1 MLGYSTMIS
10 PLTSLRIDT
19 PIKPASCLRLLF
31 YMLLA
36 SVMVILA
43 GLASLALWQYVLIF
57 VVSVA
62 VVSYLALSRPILL
75 HLSQPPLDK
84 SIYQHWQLL
93 MRSSRGDALW
103 QAQLTAV
110 SNYQWVICFSFMI
123 KEPYQRPLSV
133 AVFRDQVSAEHWRQL
148 TILAHSISHKTA

>member
-1 MLGYSTMIS
+1 MIS
-10 PLTSLRIDT
+10 PTSLRIDT
-19 PIKPASCLRLLF
+19 PIKPASYLRLLF
-31 YMLLA
+31 YILLA

-93 MRSSRGDALW
+93 MRSSRGDALR

-133 AVFRDQVSAEHWRQL
+133 VVFRDQVSAEHWRQL
-148 TILAHSISHKTA
+148 TILAHSISYKTD

>member
-1 MLGYSTMIS
+1 MIS
-10 PLTSLRIDT
+10 PTSLRIDA
-19 PIKPASCLRLLF
+19 PIQPASCLRLLF

-36 SVMVILA
+36 SVMVILT

-57 VVSVA
+57 VVSV
-62 VVSYLALSRPILL
+62 VVSYLALSRPILM

-84 SIYQHWQLL
+84 SVYQHWQLL
-93 MRSSRGDALW
+93 MRTSYGDALW

-110 SNYQWVICFSFMI
+110 GNYQWVICFSFMI

-133 AVFRDQVSAEHWRQL
+133 VVFRDQVSAEHWRQL
-148 TILAHSISHKTA
+148 TILAHSISHKAA

>member
-1 MLGYSTMIS
+1 MIS

-110 SNYQWVICFSFMI
+110 SNYQCVICFSFMI
-123 KEPYQRPLSV
+123 KEPYLRPLSV

-148 TILAHSISHKTA
+148 TILAHSISHKAA

>member
-1 MLGYSTMIS
+1 MLGYSMMIS
-10 PLTSLRIDT
+10 LTSLRIDA
-19 PIKPASCLRLLF
+19 PIQPTSYLRLLF

-36 SVMVILA
+36 SVMMILA
-43 GLASLALWQYVLIF
+43 RLAFLALWQYVLIF
-57 VVSVA
+57 VVTVA

-84 SIYQHWQLL
+84 SVYQHWQLL
-93 MRSSRGDALW
+93 MRTSHGDALW

-110 SNYQWVICFSFMI
+110 SNYQWVICFSFII

>member
-1 MLGYSTMIS
+1 MIS
-10 PLTSLRIDT
+10 PTSLRIDA
-19 PIKPASCLRLLF
+19 PIQPTSYLRLLF

-36 SVMVILA
+36 SVMMILA
-43 GLASLALWQYVLIF
+43 GLAFLALWQYVLIF
-57 VVSVA
+57 VVTVA

-84 SIYQHWQLL
+84 SVYQHWQLL
-93 MRSSRGDALW
+93 MRTSHGDALW

-110 SNYQWVICFSFMI
+110 SNYQWVICFSFII

-148 TILAHSISHKTA
+148 TILAHSISHKAA

>member
-1 MLGYSTMIS
+1 MIS
-10 PLTSLRIDT
+10 PTSLRIDA
-19 PIKPASCLRLLF
+19 PIQPASYLRLLF

-36 SVMVILA
+36 SVMMILA

-57 VVSVA
+57 VVTVA
-62 VVSYLALSRPILL
+62 AISYLALSRPILL

-133 AVFRDQVSAEHWRQL
+133 VVFRDQVSAEHWRQL
-148 TILAHSISHKTA
+148 TILAHSISHKAA

>member
-1 MLGYSTMIS
+1 MIS
-10 PLTSLRIDT
+10 PTSLRIDA
-19 PIKPASCLRLLF
+19 PIQPASCLRLLF

-36 SVMVILA
+36 SVMVILT
-43 GLASLALWQYVLIF
+43 GLASMALWQYVLIF

-62 VVSYLALSRPILL
+62 VVSYLALSRPILM

-84 SIYQHWQLL
+84 SVYQHWQLL

-110 SNYQWVICFSFMI
+110 SNYQCVICFSFMI
-123 KEPYQRPLSV
+123 KEPYLRPLSV

-148 TILAHSISHKTA
+148 TILAHSISHKAA

>member
-1 MLGYSTMIS
+1 MIS
-10 PLTSLRIDT
+10 PTSLRIDA
-19 PIKPASCLRLLF
+19 PIQPTSYLRLLF

-36 SVMVILA
+36 SVMMILA
-43 GLASLALWQYVLIF
+43 RLAFLALWQYVLIF
-57 VVSVA
+57 VVTVA

-84 SIYQHWQLL
+84 SVYQHWQLL
-93 MRSSRGDALW
+93 MRTSHGDALW

-110 SNYQWVICFSFMI
+110 SNYQWVICFSFII

>member
-1 MLGYSTMIS
+1 MIS
-10 PLTSLRIDT
+10 PTSLRIDA
-19 PIKPASCLRLLF
+19 PIQPTSYLRLLF

-36 SVMVILA
+36 SVMMILA
-43 GLASLALWQYVLIF
+43 GLASLAFWQYVLIF
-57 VVSVA
+57 VVTVA

-84 SIYQHWQLL
+84 SVYQQWQLL
-93 MRSSRGDALW
+93 MRTSHGDALW

-110 SNYQWVICFSFMI
+110 SNYQWVICFSFII

>member
-1 MLGYSTMIS
+1 MIS
-10 PLTSLRIDT
+10 PTSLRIDA
-19 PIKPASCLRLLF
+19 PIQPTSYLRLLF

-57 VVSVA
+57 VVSAA

-84 SIYQHWQLL
+84 SVYQHWQLL
-93 MRSSRGDALW
+93 MRTSHGDALW

-110 SNYQWVICFSFMI
+110 SNYQWVICFSFII
-123 KEPYQRPLSV
+123 KEPYLRPLSV

-148 TILAHSISHKTA
+148 TILAHSISHKAA

>member
-1 MLGYSTMIS
+1 MIS
-10 PLTSLRIDT
+10 PTSLRIDT

-36 SVMVILA
+36 GVMVVLA

-62 VVSYLALSRPILL
+62 VVSYLALSRPMLL

-93 MRSSRGDALW
+93 MRSSRGDDLW
-103 QAQLTAV
+103 QAQLTTV
-110 SNYQWVICFSFMI
+110 TSYQWVICLSFI
-123 KEPYQRPLSV
+123 VIEPYQRPLSV
-133 AVFRDQVSAEHWRQL
+133 AVFRDQVNTEHWREL
-148 TILAHSISHKTA
+148 TILANTISHKTA

>member
-1 MLGYSTMIS
+1 MIS
-10 PLTSLRIDT
+10 PTSLRIDA
-19 PIKPASCLRLLF
+19 PIQSTSYLRLLF

-36 SVMVILA
+36 SVMMILT

-57 VVSVA
+57 VVTVA

-84 SIYQHWQLL
+84 SIYQQWQLL
-93 MRSSRGDALW
+93 MRTSHSDALW

-110 SNYQWVICFSFMI
+110 GNYQWVICFSFII
-123 KEPYQRPLSV
+123 KEPCQRPLSV

-148 TILAHSISHKTA
+148 TILAHSISHKAA

>member
-1 MLGYSTMIS
+1 MMIS
-10 PLTSLRIDT
+10 LTSLRIDA
-19 PIKPASCLRLLF
+19 PIKPASYLRMLF
-31 YMLLA
+31 YIVLA

-43 GLASLALWQYVLIF
+43 GFASLALWQYVLIF
-57 VVSVA
+57 VVTVA

-75 HLSQPPLDK
+75 HLSQLPLDK
-84 SIYQHWQLL
+84 SVYRHWQLL

-133 AVFRDQVSAEHWRQL
+133 VVFRDQVSAEHWRQL

>member
-1 MLGYSTMIS
+1 MIS
-10 PLTSLRIDT
+10 PTSLRIDA
-19 PIKPASCLRLLF
+19 PIQPTSYLRLLF
-31 YMLLA
+31 YVLLA
-36 SVMVILA
+36 SVMMILV
-43 GLASLALWQYVLIF
+43 GLAFLALWQYVLIF
-57 VVSVA
+57 VVTVA

-84 SIYQHWQLL
+84 SVYQHWQLL
-93 MRSSRGDALW
+93 MRTSHGDALW

-110 SNYQWVICFSFMI
+110 SNYQWVICFSFII

-133 AVFRDQVSAEHWRQL
+133 VVFQDQVSAEHWRQL

>member
-1 MLGYSTMIS
+1 MIS
-10 PLTSLRIDT
+10 PTSLRIDT

-62 VVSYLALSRPILL
+62 VVSYLALSRPMLL

-84 SIYQHWQLL
+84 SVYQHWQLL
-93 MRSSRGDALW
+93 MRSGRGDALW
-103 QAQLTAV
+103 QAQLTTV
-110 SNYQWVICFSFMI
+110 TSYQWVICLSFI
-123 KEPYQRPLSV
+123 VIEPYQRHLSV
-133 AVFRDQVSAEHWRQL
+133 TVFQDQVSTEHWREL
-148 TILAHSISHKTA
+148 TILANTISYKTA

>member
-1 MLGYSTMIS
+1 MIS
-10 PLTSLRIDT
+10 PTSLRIDA
-19 PIKPASCLRLLF
+19 PIQPVSYLRLLF

-36 SVMVILA
+36 SVMMILA
-43 GLASLALWQYVLIF
+43 GLAFLALWQYVLIF
-57 VVSVA
+57 VVTVA
-62 VVSYLALSRPILL
+62 AVSYLALSRPILL

-148 TILAHSISHKTA
+148 TILAHSISYKAA

>member
-1 MLGYSTMIS
+1 MMIS
-10 PLTSLRIDT
+10 LTSLRIDA
-19 PIKPASCLRLLF
+19 PIKPASYLRMLF
-31 YMLLA
+31 YIVLA

-57 VVSVA
+57 VVSAA